1 MDLRKATLSFGRVN
15 CVDGSKITNESETSK
30 TIDDVTLHAEA
41 GSFVN
46 YGGFHGDI
54 TCTKIVS
61 RLRAA
66 GCVFA
71 EDEAR
76 LLLSAERTP
85 ADLAAMVDSRAAGLP
100 LEHVIG
106 WAEFCGLRIAVD
118 PGVFIPRQRTKFLVR
133 QAADIAR
140 PGAIVVDL
148 CCGSGA
154 VGAALA
160 AVLER
165 IELHATD
172 IDPAA
177 VLCARRNVTV
187 AGGYVYEGDLY
198 EPLPSTL
205 RGASTFWSPTHPTYP
220 PRRSDCSPRRPAYTR
235 HGWRSTGERTGLTS
249 SDGWRTRPQSGW
261 HRAGACWSRLASD
274 RRRRPSRFSLATG
287 WYRKWP
293 DSTNWTPPSSSEPS
307 PTFRAIRTASTVRK

>member
-1 MDLRKATLSFGRVN
+1 M
-15 CVDGSKITNESETSK
+15 
-30 TIDDVTLHAEA
+30 
-41 GSFVN
+41 N

-54 TCTKIVS
+54 TCTNIVS

-118 PGVFIPRQRTKFLVR
+118 PGVFVPRQRTKFLVR

-154 VGAALA
+154 VGAAVA
-160 AVLER
+160 AALER
-165 IELHATD
+165 IELYATD

-177 VLCARRNVTV
+177 VRCARRNVTV

-198 EPLPSTL
+198 ESLPSTL
-205 RGASTFWSPTHPTYP
+205 RGRVDVLVANAPYVPTEVIGLL
-220 PRRSDCSPRRPAYTR
+220 PRRPAYTR

-261 HRAGACWSRLASD
+261 HRVATCWSRLASD

-307 PTFRAIRTASTVRK
+307 PTFRAVRTASTVRK